1 MERML
6 FVYLLFDLTASVIS
20 IIFGCCFLFVAMP
33 CTKALAN
40 YRFTRKLM
48 AFAYFVLGFG
58 NLFAIL
64 SQSAGISINLTEVYS
79 VTVSIASLQAFAFTY
94 TLITLVNPRFTTR
107 RRLLYQ
113 LMLIGVFLLLVTAAS
128 FTGRTDIHRIVNILF
143 FLFYVFQLCYYTTL
157 FLQEEKR
164 VREQLEAFYSG
175 EEVRR
180 LNWVRTTF
188 FASLAIGINVGLCL
202 SFLNYTLLLVMI
214 AIYSVFYICFAI
226 KYINYP
232 QTFHTLRHSLE
243 AVPEQTEATTQT
255 SYGELT
261 GKIERWVMHKGFTT
275 CGVTVNDLAGAL
287 NSNRTYVSIYINTQM
302 KVNFNTWIN
311 QLRIEEA
318 RLLMQQHPDWPISRI
333 SVEIGY
339 ADSSCFGKQFRKIT
353 GVSPTMARVNNQQ
366 TE

>member
-20 IIFGCCFLFVAMP
+20 IIFGCCFLFVAIP
-33 CTKALAN
+33 RTEALAN

-107 RRLLYQ
+107 RKLLYQ
-113 LMLIGVFLLLVTAAS
+113 LLLIGVFLLLVAAAS
-128 FTGRTDIHRIVNILF
+128 LTGRAAMHRIVNGLF
-143 FLFYVFQLCYYTTL
+143 FLFYVFQLCYYTAI
-157 FLQEEKR
+157 FLREEMQARK
-164 VREQLEAFYSG
+164 QLEAFYSG
-175 EEVRR
+175 EEVRK
-180 LNWVRTTF
+180 LNWVRTSF
-188 FASLAIGINVGLCL
+188 FASLAVGVNVGLCL

-232 QTFHTLRHSLE
+232 QTFHALRDSLGE
-243 AVPEQTEATTQT
+243 ELEPTEATVLT
-255 SYGELT
+255 SYSELAD
-261 GKIERWVMHKGFTT
+261 KIDRWVMHKGFTS
-275 CGVTVNDLAGAL
+275 CGVTVNDLASAL
-287 NSNRTYVSIYINTQM
+287 NSNRTYVSIYINTHM

-353 GVSPTMARVNNQQ
+353 GVSPTMARVNNQ
-366 TE
+366 